1 MNRNAS
7 GEQSISLNDAPIPE
21 DDVVDFD
28 IDFDETISP
37 EFEESMM
44 DGTLGESNT
53 VEGGNSIFD
62 SIMSSIGLG
71 TASAATVATADATS
85 SIASAKAPTVTPA
98 SVKATPFTIDD
109 MEGPSPFESMNETVN
124 VGLQQTEGTDIIS
137 SVSNVIFYI
146 LIGLV
151 GLWLLTNV
159 LLMIEPTRASV
170 SSILQS
176 LGINASYF
184 FYNVTT
190 NVSTGAQEV
199 IDDTA
204 DAAKGAVQTA
214 EDLVKSGVD
223 ILDERKGDEDV
234 REKERRSQE
243 EYEQEMSGRE
253 EFALLGNGT
262 VPASLY
268 DEGSLATNA
277 FDLSSSK
284 SCLTTNVFSSKDF
297 ELNPAIR
304 M

>member
-85 SIASAKAPTVTPA
+85 SIASAKAPTITTA

-124 VGLQQTEGTDIIS
+124 VGLQQTAGTDIMS

-146 LIGLV
+146 LIGVV

-284 SCLTTNVFSSKDF
+284 SCLTTNVFSSQDF